1 MGWRLSASLVSDPS
15 TTCVAVALPE
25 AGTLRLAAV
34 PASVTL
40 AMTCVWLAAAAPIE
54 AGVMWSACPEA
65 CEAAW
70 LVGALLSV
78 RRLSLVATAPMLDG
92 VIGSLPADAWDAAWL
107 DGGPPP
113 SAAMAPSVTLEVR
126 LPSALS
132 AGTTAVGFAD
142 AAGSDEMV
150 VSGISI
156 SP

>member
-1 MGWRLSASLVSDPS
+1 MLFRSVGWV
-15 TTCVAVALPE
+15 
-25 AGTLRLAAV
+25 
-34 PASVTL
+34 VTL
-40 AMTCVWLAAAAPIE
+40 TPDASGRRRKVRAWIFTPNVSRYRFVYPCDDETTA
-54 AGVMWSACPEA
+54 SAIEA